1 MTLTHLP
8 VLRSK
13 EAPYD
18 PACTCLEG
26 GCRLPARLSDGDHA
40 VCPRGRNIPPRR
52 VIWIGTQAPF
62 CRAMRN
68 AQELCR
74 QNPIISGVCR
84 CQESPRNHPK
94 APPSTIHAL
103 EEMLGLRAQTVDYL
117 QARLS
122 LSRNAPIKNP
132 TLTLSE

>member
-1 MTLTHLP
+1 MIQRVLASKGVAAYLLALATGITLYVHGDAISLP
-8 VLRSK
+8 GESF
-13 EAPYD
+13 
-18 PACTCLEG
+18 
-26 GCRLPARLSDGDHA
+26 
-40 VCPRGRNIPPRR
+40 
-52 VIWIGTQAPF
+52 WIGTQAPF